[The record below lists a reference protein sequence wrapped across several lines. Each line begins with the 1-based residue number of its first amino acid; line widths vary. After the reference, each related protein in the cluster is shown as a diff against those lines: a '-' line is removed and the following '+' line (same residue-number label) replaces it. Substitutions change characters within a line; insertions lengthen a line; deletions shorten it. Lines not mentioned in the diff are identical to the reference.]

1 MSAALSLYRLQQV
14 DSQIDH
20 IQLRLKAIRQILEN
34 DVELRAANEQS
45 ATADNQLK
53 EAERLLKQSEQEV
66 EKQRIKLQQTES
78 SLYSGAVHNPK
89 ELQDL
94 QKDVVSLKRH
104 LETLE
109 ERELE
114 AMILVE
120 TAEKDSQNAK
130 ASLAQVTA
138 SRGDQFR
145 HLTVEA
151 DSLNKE
157 LERFSSERGAV
168 IQDLA
173 AQAIREYE
181 QLRKQRRGIAVTIVS
196 DSACAACGTTLT
208 PSQQQSARST
218 SQLFHCPS
226 CGRILYSN

>member
-1 MSAALSLYRLQQV
+1 MSAALGLYRLQQV
-14 DSQIDH
+14 DSRIDH
-20 IQLRLKAIRQILEN
+20 IQSRLKAIRQVLEN
-34 DVELRAANEQS
+34 DTELRAANDQS
-45 ATADNQLK
+45 MAAENQLK

-66 EKQRIKLQQTES
+66 EKQRIKLQQTEA
-78 SLYSGAVHNPK
+78 SLYGGAVHNPK

-114 AMILVE
+114 AMVVVE
-120 TAEKDSQNAK
+120 TAEKNTQNAK
-130 ASLAQVTA
+130 ANQAQVTA

-145 HLTVEA
+145 DLAAETET
-151 DSLNKE
+151 LNKE
-157 LERFSSERGAV
+157 LERFSSERRAV

-173 AQAIREYE
+173 AQAIHEYE

-196 DSACAACGTTLT
+196 DSACSACGTTLT
-208 PSQQQSARST
+208 ASQQQSARSAN
-218 SQLFHCPS
+218 QLFHCPS
-226 CGRILYSN
+226 CGRILYAN